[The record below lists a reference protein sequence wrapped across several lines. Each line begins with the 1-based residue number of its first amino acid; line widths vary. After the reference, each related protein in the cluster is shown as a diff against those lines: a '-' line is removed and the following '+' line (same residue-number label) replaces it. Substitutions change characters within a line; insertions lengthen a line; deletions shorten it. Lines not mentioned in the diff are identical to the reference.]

1 MRSPSAVA
9 ISVFAGLLAAGAFPA
24 AAVPS
29 KSILVKTPAQLQ
41 AAFGSVPDGGFI
53 DMAPGI
59 YPAPA
64 KGFNISNPRKG
75 FTLRAVGGLVTL
87 DGQGK
92 VAILRYRNGDR
103 SKGKLVTFQGIT
115 FRNGVSVTEGDS
127 GGVSL
132 NAAEARFVNCTFAND
147 KATGRTTGG
156 GAARL
161 YLNSAATFVNS
172 SFSGNSSGNR
182 GGAVEV
188 VFSTLTVQ
196 GGSFT
201 DNHVNLPKHQSTS
214 PGGGIYAL
222 DSTVTVSDAR
232 FERNEAGWT
241 GGAIY
246 AFGHWTDPVT
256 TPRSLVTI
264 TRSTFLANRAIPNP
278 CCTTS
283 SSTTGGAVHVE
294 DQSTLRV
301 FGSQFF
307 DNAADNG
314 GALEG
319 YRAVIE
325 VTGSMFIGNHTPL
338 VAGRLGTGG
347 SISVSSNDS
356 STDGAVNR
364 RPASLTVTDS
374 LLQGGVAP
382 PATPANAGGCLAAEG
397 DWSRLYGLNS
407 VAAMGTAADN
417 RAPVGLHRV
426 TFADCNVAASAAGGG
441 LGGAISVSTVDLQMD
456 NSLVFDSD
464 AAGAPI
470 GSGGALALQRESNAV
485 ITGSTF
491 AHNTAQQSGGA
502 LFLAGSTAQV
512 SGCRFFR
519 NAVSGI
525 GNQARGSSIYAIPQL
540 GALPPRDVGGLVSAS
555 VFSEDIGIPLW
566 DVDPANGP
574 FNEMR
579 YDNNQF
585 YASSFGSATYF
596 NSSAAQG
603 GADIATLNNL
613 VVFHS
618 GRPALDKG
626 NGNSPL
632 FSLPQLGTLLAS
644 PPSLGIG
651 APAATATFVAYAWSG
666 GFASLSGQ
674 PLASKAGLLPV
685 TTAGVQTL
693 SVNGSQAATAQVA
706 ATPSTLHRRDDV

>member
-9 ISVFAGLLAAGAFPA
+9 IPVFAGLLLAGAFPA
-24 AAVPS
+24 SAVSP
-29 KSILVKTPAQLQ
+29 KSIPVKTPAQLQ

-64 KGFNISNPRKG
+64 KGFSISNPRKG
-75 FTLRAVGGLVTL
+75 FTVRAVGGLVTL

-92 VAILRYRNGDR
+92 VAILRYKNGDR
-103 SKGKLVTFQGIT
+103 SKGKLVTFQGII
-115 FRNGVSVTEGDS
+115 FRNGVSVTEGDA
-127 GGVSL
+127 GGVTL
-132 NAAEARFVNCTFAND
+132 NAAEARFVRCTFANN
-147 KATGRTTGG
+147 KATGKTTGG
-156 GAARL
+156 GAVRA
-161 YLNSAATFVNS
+161 YLNSAATFVGT

-188 VFSTLTVQ
+188 VFSTVTVQ

-246 AFGHWTDPVT
+246 AYGHWTDPVT
-256 TPRSLVTI
+256 TPASLVTI
-264 TRSTFLANRAIPNP
+264 TRSTFLANRAIPDP
-278 CCTTS
+278 CCVPTT
-283 SSTTGGAVHVE
+283 STTGGAVHVE

-319 YRAVIE
+319 YRAILE

-338 VAGRLGTGG
+338 VAGRLGVGG
-347 SISVSSNDS
+347 AISVSSNDS
-356 STDGAVNR
+356 AADGAVNR

-397 DWSRLYGLNS
+397 DWSRLYGINHI
-407 VAAMGTAADN
+407 AAMGTAADN
-417 RAPVGLHRV
+417 RSPVHLLRV
-426 TFADCNVAASAAGGG
+426 TFADCNIAASAGGGG

-456 NSLVFDSD
+456 SSLVFDSD
-464 AAGAPI
+464 AS

-502 LFLAGSTAQV
+502 LFLTGSTAQV
-512 SGCRFFR
+512 SGSHFFR
-519 NAVSGI
+519 NAVSG
-525 GNQARGSSIYAIPQL
+525 GGKGSSIYVIPQL
-540 GALPPRDVGGLVSAS
+540 GGLLPPRDAGGLVSGS
-555 VFSEDIGIPLW
+555 VFSEDTGVPLW

-579 YDNNQF
+579 YDDNQL
-585 YASSFGSATYF
+585 YATSFGSAAYF

-613 VVFHS
+613 VIFHP

-626 NGNSPL
+626 NGNSAL
-632 FSLPQLGTLLAS
+632 FSPPQLGTLLAS

-651 APAATATFVAYAWSG
+651 SPAATATFMAYAWSG
-666 GFASLSGQ
+666 GFASLTGQ
-674 PLASKAGLLPV
+674 SLTTKAGLLPV

-693 SVNGSQAATAQVA
+693 SVNGSQAATAEVA
-706 ATPSTLHRRDDV
+706 ATPSTLHRRNGV